1 MTLAADRFASV
12 RFSTGGLPPRE
23 RLTAYREML
32 SRSVGNFEVEAIED
46 AFDFS
51 ANTLAL
57 PGLGV
62 AQIASSALRVER
74 PSGVPVEDARDLI
87 LAVMHDGRASFTQ
100 RGREVTAEG
109 GGAFL
114 SSSHDSLV
122 MQRTAARLTNYSLL
136 RSELA
141 PAVSNFERALVTPL
155 NPETIRLLTGYTA
168 LLFREGALASAEF
181 GRLAVSHIHDLIAL
195 AIGATRD
202 AAEIAK
208 ARGLR
213 AARRADLYAR
223 AKRLI
228 ALRFNDPDLTSGEIA
243 HRLRVSARHLQQ
255 IFAERGETLMT
266 RVWDERVNRAARL
279 LSAPEAADRSVTDI
293 AFACGFNDSSHF
305 GRVFA
310 ARMGTAP
317 SQWRRRAREQS
328 KIA

>member
-51 ANTLAL
+51 ANAFAL

-87 LAVMHDGRASFTQ
+87 LAVMHDGTASFTQ
-100 RGREVTAEG
+100 RGREVTVEG

-141 PAVSNFERALVTPL
+141 PAVSNFDRALVTPL

-168 LLFREGALASAEF
+168 LLFREGALASAGVPPARRQPYSRSHRAGDRSDA
-181 GRLAVSHIHDLIAL
+181 GRR
-195 AIGATRD
+195 RD
-202 AAEIAK
+202 RESARP
-208 ARGLR
+208 ARGPPRRPLRPRQAPHR
-213 AARRADLYAR
+213 AAVRRSR
-223 AKRLI
+223 
-228 ALRFNDPDLTSGEIA
+228 PDIRRDG
-243 HRLRVSARHLQQ
+243 
-255 IFAERGETLMT
+255 
-266 RVWDERVNRAARL
+266 
-279 LSAPEAADRSVTDI
+279 APAQ
-293 AFACGFNDSSHF
+293 GLP
-305 GRVFA
+305 
-310 ARMGTAP
+310 AP
-317 SQWRRRAREQS
+317 SATDFRRARRNPDD
-328 KIA
+328 ARLG